1 MRFTTLRDRVAE
13 PLFAVFIATGLLLS
27 VLGVLAWRFA
37 TPSTRTEHIGIQ
49 PPPPPPMEDGKTGYM
64 WVIDGYSYSDAPHWF
79 PAAAWFLMVGT
90 AVAVVVSAILNAT
103 GWRLARDAH
112 GRKFALP
119 LALSAFGAAYGLA
132 VAVVGRIWPP
142 TFYSVVLPEPRD
154 PQNPYPASAV
164 IHFDLEPNLITFTAT
179 GLAVGLLAAALLYV
193 RNYSLTRTN

>member
-37 TPSTRTEHIGIQ
+37 TPSTRTEHVGIQ

-79 PAAAWFLMVGT
+79 PATAWFLTVGS
-90 AVAVVVSAILNAT
+90 AVAVAVSAILNAT
-103 GWRLARDAH
+103 GWRLARDTR

-119 LALSAFGAAYGLA
+119 LALSAFGTAYGLA

-154 PQNPYPASAV
+154 PQKPYPESAI